1 MQPWN
6 IFLSQLSVVEK
17 RFLED
22 LSGHWI
28 HSRPID
34 WVSWQCGD
42 QFLGYVSIDRANLIH
57 KSLLGCNWN
66 GAALIWDATQWTRL
80 QRSQALQD
88 MLVQH
93 FNKGLFA
100 GWRDEKFSY
109 WSSTNDC
116 PNPDVPDLLSVER
129 AGFRY
134 LGMMSH
140 AIHINGFLPDGRLW
154 CGRRSK
160 SKATDPG
167 LLDNVAA
174 GGLPT
179 GETVLSCALRE
190 LSEEAGIIHI
200 DKTALVDAGIVR
212 TSRREGEGWHDETL
226 RVYNLALA
234 QNFRPNNQDG
244 EVDEFVCLHP
254 SEVVALIRKG
264 QFTIDASASL
274 LVGLGMGRVAV
285 TA

>member
-1 MQPWN
+1 MQPWDN
-6 IFLSQLSVVEK
+6 FLRQLDMVE
-17 RFLED
+17 RHFLEG
-22 LSGHWI
+22 LPVHWI

-34 WVSWQCGD
+34 WISWYCGD
-42 QFLGYVSIDRANLIH
+42 YFLGYVSIDRANLIH
-57 KSLLGCNWN
+57 ESLYGCNWKGTTLN
-66 GAALIWDATQWTRL
+66 WDAWQWPR
-80 QRSQALQD
+80 QKRSQALQD

-93 FNKGLFA
+93 FNQGLFT

-109 WSSTNDC
+109 WSNTHDS
-116 PNPDVPDLLSVER
+116 PSPDVPDLFSVER

-134 LGMMSH
+134 MGVMSH
-140 AIHINGFLPDGRLW
+140 AVHMNGFLPDGRLW

-174 GGLPT
+174 GGLST

-190 LSEEAGIIHI
+190 LSEEAGIFNI
-200 DKTALVDAGIVR
+200 DKTALVDAGFIR

-234 QNFRPNNQDG
+234 QDFQPNNHDG

-254 SEVVALIRKG
+254 SEVVALIKEE

-274 LVGLGMGRVAV
+274 LQGLGIGRVEAI
-285 TA
+285 A